1 MGRITKEQ
9 YEFACNRVEEL
20 LPLVDES
27 MSKTNPIAVELSMVS
42 DVVIE
47 YEKEHFPIEKPTVAE
62 LISDGIEEMGISQ
75 KELALKIG
83 ISPSRISEF
92 VTGKAE
98 PSLRIAGKLCE
109 FLHISPSAMLML

>member
-1 MGRITKEQ
+1 MGKITKEQ

-27 MSKTNPIAVELSMVS
+27 MVKTHPIVVELSMVS

-62 LISDGIEEMGISQ
+62 LISDGIEEVGISQ
-75 KELALKIG
+75 KDLASKIG
-83 ISPSRISEF
+83 ISPSRISDF
-92 VTGKAE
+92 ATGKAE

-109 FLHISPSAMLML
+109 LLHISPSAMLML

>member
-1 MGRITKEQ
+1 MEKITKEQ
-9 YEFACNRVEEL
+9 YEFALNRVEEL
-20 LPLVDES
+20 LPLVDDS
-27 MSKTNPIAVELSMVS
+27 MPKTNPIVVELSMMS

-47 YEKEHFPIEKPTVAE
+47 YEKVHFPIEKPTVAE
-62 LISDGIEEMGISQ
+62 LISDGIAEVGISQ
-75 KELALKIG
+75 KELASKIG